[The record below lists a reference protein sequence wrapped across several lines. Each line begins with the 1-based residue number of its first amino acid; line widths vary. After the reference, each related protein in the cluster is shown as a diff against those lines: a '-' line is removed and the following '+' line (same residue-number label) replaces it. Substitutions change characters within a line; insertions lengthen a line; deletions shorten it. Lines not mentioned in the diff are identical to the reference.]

1 MSYTL
6 KKGTTSKILLIYALD
21 ASDMRSGKTGLTSQS
36 PGSSAAY
43 IREGANQVRQIA
55 LSEGKL
61 GEYRAGSFVEVDSNA
76 LPGVY
81 QFGVPD
87 EMLAGGAETVTLVL
101 KFPGAVIEPIS
112 IHLVAY
118 DPQDADRLGMAALG
132 PEGRRAALRGAFP
145 RLTEKELGD
154 ALWKSRG
161 LAK

>member
-1 MSYTL
+1 MSYAL
-6 KKGTTSKILLIYALD
+6 KKGTTSKILLLYAVD
-21 ASDMRSGKTGLTSQS
+21 AADMRSGKIGLSSQTRDA
-36 PGSSAAY
+36 SAAC
-43 IREGANQVRQIA
+43 IREGEARVRRIPFV
-55 LSEGKL
+55 EGKL
-61 GEYRAGSFVEVDSNA
+61 GEHRAGSFVEIDNKL

-87 EMLAGGAETVTLVL
+87 EMLAVGAETVTLML

-145 RLTEKELGD
+145 RLTAKELGEV
-154 ALWKSRG
+154 
-161 LAK
+161 

>member
-1 MSYTL
+1 MSYAL
-6 KKGTTSKILLIYALD
+6 KKGTTSKILLVYALD
-21 ASDMRSGKTGLTSQS
+21 AADMRSGKTGLSSQTADS
-36 PGSSAAY
+36 GAAY
-43 IREGANQVRQIA
+43 IREGEAQVQRIP
-55 LSEGKL
+55 LVEGKL
-61 GEYRAGSFVEVDSNA
+61 GQHQAGSFVEIDSKL

-87 EMLAGGAETVTLVL
+87 EMLAAGADTVTLML
-101 KFPGAVIEPIS
+101 KFPGAFIEPVS

-118 DPQDADRLGMAALG
+118 DPQDADRLGMTALG

-161 LAK
+161 LTT

>member
-1 MSYTL
+1 MSYAL
-6 KKGTTSKILLIYALD
+6 KKGTTSKILLVYALD
-21 ASDMRSGKTGLTSQS
+21 AADMRSGKTGLSSQTT
-36 PGSSAAY
+36 GSSAAY
-43 IREGANQVRQIA
+43 IREGETQAARIPLV
-55 LSEGKL
+55 EGKL
-61 GEYRAGSFVEVDSNA
+61 GQHRAGSFVEVDGNL

-87 EMLAGGAETVTLVL
+87 EMLGAGAETVTLML

-118 DPQDADRLGMAALG
+118 DPQDADRLGMTALG

-161 LAK
+161 LAR

>member
-1 MSYTL
+1 MSYAL
-6 KKGTTSKILLIYALD
+6 KKGTTSKILLLYAVD
-21 ASDMRSGKTGLTSQS
+21 AADMRSGKIGLSSQTRDA
-36 PGSSAAY
+36 SAAC
-43 IREGANQVRQIA
+43 IREGEAQVRRIP
-55 LSEGKL
+55 LVEGKL
-61 GEYRAGSFVEVDSNA
+61 GQHQPGGFVEIDGKL

-87 EMLAGGAETVTLVL
+87 EMLAVGAETVTLVL

-145 RLTEKELGD
+145 RLTAKELGEV
-154 ALWKSRG
+154 
-161 LAK
+161 

>member
-1 MSYTL
+1 MSYAL
-6 KKGTTSKILLIYALD
+6 KKGTKSKILLVFALD
-21 ASDMRSGKTGLTSQS
+21 ASDLRSGKVGLDSDNRRA
-36 PGSSAAY
+36 SAAY
-43 IREGANQVRQIA
+43 IREGEAQVRRIP
-55 LSEGKL
+55 LVKGKL
-61 GEYRAGSFVEVDSNA
+61 GEYRAGSFVEVDREL

-87 EMLAGGAETVTLVL
+87 EALAAGADTVTLML

-145 RLTEKELGD
+145 RLTAKELGD
-154 ALWKSRG
+154 A
-161 LAK
+161 

>member
-1 MSYTL
+1 MSYAL
-6 KKGTTSKILLIYALD
+6 KKGTTSKILLLHAVD
-21 ASDMRSGKTGLTSQS
+21 AADMRSGKIGLSSQTRDA
-36 PGSSAAY
+36 SAAC
-43 IREGANQVRQIA
+43 IREGEAQVRRIP
-55 LSEGKL
+55 LVEGKL
-61 GEYRAGSFVEVDSNA
+61 GEHRAGSFVEIDNKL

-87 EMLAGGAETVTLVL
+87 EMLAVGAETVTLML

-145 RLTEKELGD
+145 RLTAKELGEV
-154 ALWKSRG
+154 
-161 LAK
+161 

>member
-1 MSYTL
+1 MSYAL
-6 KKGTTSKILLIYALD
+6 KKGTTSKILLLYAVD
-21 ASDMRSGKTGLTSQS
+21 AADMRSGKIGLSSQTRDA
-36 PGSSAAY
+36 SAAC
-43 IREGANQVRQIA
+43 IREGEAQVRQIP
-55 LSEGKL
+55 LVEGKL
-61 GEYRAGSFVEVDSNA
+61 GQHQPGGFVEIDGTL

-87 EMLAGGAETVTLVL
+87 EMLAVGAETVTLML

-145 RLTEKELGD
+145 RLTAKELGEV
-154 ALWKSRG
+154 
-161 LAK
+161 

>member
-1 MSYTL
+1 MSYAL
-6 KKGTTSKILLIYALD
+6 KRGSTAKILLVYALD
-21 ASDMRSGKTGLTSQS
+21 AADMRSGKTNLS
-36 PGSSAAY
+36 PQTPDSSAAY
-43 IREGANQVRQIA
+43 IREGEAQIA
-55 LSEGKL
+55 RIPIIEGKV
-61 GEYRAGSFVEVDSNA
+61 GEYRAGSFVEVDSKL

-87 EMLAGGAETVTLVL
+87 EMLAPGAETVTLML

-118 DPQDADRLGMAALG
+118 DPQDADRLGMTALG

-161 LAK
+161 LAR

>member
-1 MSYTL
+1 MSYAL
-6 KKGTTSKILLIYALD
+6 KKGTTSKILLLYAVD
-21 ASDMRSGKTGLTSQS
+21 AADMRSGKIGLSSQTRD
-36 PGSSAAY
+36 GSAAC
-43 IREGANQVRQIA
+43 IREGEAQVRRIP
-55 LSEGKL
+55 LVEGKR
-61 GEYRAGSFVEVDSNA
+61 GQHQPGGFVEIDDKL

-87 EMLAGGAETVTLVL
+87 EMLAVGAETVTLML

-145 RLTEKELGD
+145 RLTAKELGEV
-154 ALWKSRG
+154 
-161 LAK
+161 

>member
-1 MSYTL
+1 MSYAL
-6 KKGTTSKILLIYALD
+6 KKGTTSKILLVYALD
-21 ASDMRSGKTGLTSQS
+21 TTDTRSGKTGLSSKT

-43 IREGANQVRQIA
+43 IREGEAQVRRVS
-55 LSEGKL
+55 LVEGKPGQHL
-61 GEYRAGSFVEVDSNA
+61 AGSFVEIDSKL

-87 EMLAGGAETVTLVL
+87 DMLAAGTETVTLML

-161 LAK
+161 LAT

>member
-1 MSYTL
+1 MSYAL
-6 KKGTTSKILLIYALD
+6 KKGMTSKILLLYAVD
-21 ASDMRSGKTGLTSQS
+21 AADMRSGKIGLSSQTRDA
-36 PGSSAAY
+36 SAAC
-43 IREGANQVRQIA
+43 IREGEAQVRRIP
-55 LSEGKL
+55 LVEGKL
-61 GEYRAGSFVEVDSNA
+61 GQHQPGGFVEIDDKL

-87 EMLAGGAETVTLVL
+87 EMLAVGAETVTLML

-145 RLTEKELGD
+145 RLTAKELGEV
-154 ALWKSRG
+154 
-161 LAK
+161 

>member
-6 KKGTTSKILLIYALD
+6 KKGTKSKMLLVYALD
-21 ASDMRSGKTGLTSQS
+21 ATDMRSGKMGLSAGTADSN
-36 PGSSAAY
+36 AAY
-43 IREGANQVRQIA
+43 IREGEAQVVRIP
-55 LSEGKL
+55 LVEGNL
-61 GEYRAGSFVEVDSNA
+61 GEHRAGSLVEVDSKL

-87 EMLAGGAETVTLVL
+87 EMLAPGAETVTLML

-112 IHLVAY
+112 VHLVAY

-161 LAK
+161 LAT